1 MVAPGQ
7 YNHYCRLNFS
17 MFSINTLERSL
28 YQVEPQTS
36 EKKNRLPTVVA
47 GHEHAAISSRVVQ
60 GHKRPLNEG
69 FPARLRKLRKKGCLT
84 KGGLGALL
92 GWGSADVSD
101 YEAGMRKP
109 SIDTLERL
117 AAALGVSAAWLA
129 YGNEAMLPFRQRQAR
144 VILPPEPPDPSP
156 GKRDAV
162 GRWKGLPERLKSAR
176 LAAGMTLGS
185 VAKAAEI
192 SPQAVHLAE
201 SGSMALRLGT
211 CELIAEALGV
221 APGWL
226 AYGAEEGGSES

>member
-1 MVAPGQ
+1 MVVPRK

-17 MFSINTLERSL
+17 IFLIITPERLL
-28 YQVEPQTS
+28 YQVEPLNS
-36 EKKNRLPTVVA
+36 CEKNRLPTVIA
-47 GHEHAAISSRVVQ
+47 GHEHTAISSRVVQ

-69 FPARLRKLRKKGCLT
+69 FPDRLRKLRKKGRLT
-84 KGGLGALL
+84 KGGLGSLL
-92 GWGSADVSD
+92 GWGSADISD

-109 SIDTLERL
+109 SIETLERL
-117 AAALGVSAAWLA
+117 AAALGVPAAWLA

-144 VILPPEPPDPSP
+144 VILPPEPPEPIP
-156 GKRDAV
+156 GKREAV
-162 GRWKGLPERLKSAR
+162 GRWKGLPDRLKSAR
-176 LAAGMTLGS
+176 HAAGMTLGS
-185 VAKAAEI
+185 VARAAEI

-226 AYGAEEGGSES
+226 AYGGDDGGADS